1 MASTPSCMVS
11 LGTAMPAFSLPDT
24 VSGRTLDS
32 SALAGRPSVVIFICN
47 HCPYVKHIRA
57 GLAEFGRYC
66 RDNRVPMVAIS
77 SNDVAGYHDDAPE
90 AMARESASAGYIF
103 PYLYDESQAV
113 AKSLD
118 ARCTPDLFIFDRE
131 GKLAYRG
138 QFDDA
143 RPSNQIPVT
152 GNDARAAIEALL
164 VGRRPAADQKAS
176 IGCNIK
182 WKPDFSASPHVLVG
196 RGRSP
201 AGGG

>member
-1 MASTPSCMVS
+1 MASTPSRMVS

-32 SALAGRPSVVIFICN
+32 SALAGHPSVVIFICN

-66 RDNRVPMVAIS
+66 RSKGVPMIAIS
-77 SNDVAGYHDDAPE
+77 ANDVIGYPDDGPE

-103 PYLYDESQAV
+103 PYLYDGSQAV
-113 AKSLD
+113 AKAFD
-118 ARCTPDLFIFDRE
+118 ARCTPDLFIFDRD

-143 RPSNQIPVT
+143 RPSNAIPVT
-152 GNDARAAIEALL
+152 GRDARAAIDTLL
-164 VGRRPAADQKAS
+164 AGQQPAAEQKAS

-182 WKPDFSASPHVLVG
+182 WKPG
-196 RGRSP
+196 NEP
-201 AGGG
+201 A